1 MKDFVEK
8 EQNFFNDKI
17 IKHATSQQV
26 FNKHNQLLDSETY
39 LMNKF
44 WSAKS
49 TQTDI
54 DKETSI
60 ADAQIYELSL
70 QIDEQLASLENQRDD
85 LKSALNQ
92 GPG

>member
-1 MKDFVEK
+1 
-8 EQNFFNDKI
+8 
-17 IKHATSQQV
+17 
-26 FNKHNQLLDSETY
+26 
-39 LMNKF
+39 MNKF

-49 TQTDI
+49 TQTHI